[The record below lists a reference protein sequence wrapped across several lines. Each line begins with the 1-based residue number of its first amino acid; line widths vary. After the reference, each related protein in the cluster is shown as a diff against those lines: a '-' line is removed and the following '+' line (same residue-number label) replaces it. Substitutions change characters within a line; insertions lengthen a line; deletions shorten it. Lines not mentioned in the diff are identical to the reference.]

1 MEIIVMW
8 QGNILRYVN
17 YWLGDRR
24 MPISRLKHKVRNRRW
39 LSRVH

>member
-8 QGNILRYVN
+8 QGNIFRYVN
-17 YWLGDRR
+17 YWLGDRK
-24 MPISRLKHKVRNRRW
+24 MPISILKHKVRNRRW